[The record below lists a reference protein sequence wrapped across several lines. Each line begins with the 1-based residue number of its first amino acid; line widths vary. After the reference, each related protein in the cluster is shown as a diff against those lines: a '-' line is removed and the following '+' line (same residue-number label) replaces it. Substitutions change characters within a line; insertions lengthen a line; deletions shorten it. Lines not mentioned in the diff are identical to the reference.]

1 MCLSIPAKIISIDG
15 NMAKVSIGGAI
26 YNAGLQLLEDV
37 KVDDYVLLH
46 SGYAIQKL
54 SLEEVEE
61 TKKLLQELIDA
72 SDEVEKNEASNKQQ
86 AKGKV
91 IKRLLRYARNNG
103 NF

>member
-15 NMAKVSIGGAI
+15 HMAKVSIGGAI
-26 YNAGLQLLEDV
+26 YNAGLQLLEDA

-86 AKGKV
+86 AKGSK
-91 IKRLLRYARNNG
+91 
-103 NF
+103 